1 MKSIAIMQP
10 YFFPYV
16 GYFQLVNAVDE
27 FIFYDDVNFI
37 KRGWIN
43 RNKVLINK
51 QENVFS
57 VPLTKISSFT
67 LINKTE
73 LHPVLF
79 DKWRIKFIK
88 TLIQSYR
95 KSPNFNLVFP
105 LIEDILNFKT
115 NNIADYAINSVKKIS
130 DYLDITTNFSA
141 SSDKFSDSRGI
152 DKADRI
158 KTICELQEA
167 KQYINALG
175 GQVLYNKQFFLKNN
189 IQLNFLKPKILSYNQ
204 FDNEFVGDLSIIDIL
219 MFNDKKTIMM
229 MLNSY
234 NLE

>member
-10 YFFPYV
+10 YIFPYV
-16 GYFQLVNAVDE
+16 GYFQLINAVDE
-27 FIFYDDVNFI
+27 FVFYDDVNFI

-43 RNKVLINK
+43 RNRILVNK

-67 LINKTE
+67 LIHKIE

-115 NNIADYAINSVKKIS
+115 NNIANYAINSIQKIA
-130 DYLDITTNFSA
+130 DYLDVSTNFSV
-141 SSDKFSDSRGI
+141 SSDKFPHSRGI
-152 DKADRI
+152 DRADRL

-175 GQVLYNKQFFLKNN
+175 GQELYNKEFFLEDN
-189 IQLNFLKPKILSYNQ
+189 IQLNFLNPNIDSYNQ
-204 FDNEFVGDLSIIDIL
+204 FDNEFISGLSIIDIL
-219 MFNDKKTIMM
+219 MFNDKKDIMK

-234 NLE
+234 NLV